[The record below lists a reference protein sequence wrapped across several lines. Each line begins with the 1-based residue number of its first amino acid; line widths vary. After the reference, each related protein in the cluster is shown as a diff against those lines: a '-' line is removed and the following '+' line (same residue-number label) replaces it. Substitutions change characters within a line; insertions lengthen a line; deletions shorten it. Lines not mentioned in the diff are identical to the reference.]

1 MQQRSRLEGAHPQ
14 DNTSKCDDA
23 SVHTAVPPRQYL
35 ASLSVQYQVG
45 WLEAPEPGI

>member
-1 MQQRSRLEGAHPQ
+1 MQQRRLEGTQPQ
-14 DNTSKCDDA
+14 DNTSKCDNA
-23 SVHTAVPPRQYL
+23 SVYTAVPRRQYL